1 MQIVARVKINNM
13 PSDPARYVVARLV
26 EGVFWYYS
34 TWKTKEQ
41 ADKNASEFENAFVFE
56 IVVFEIDA
64 ER

>member
-1 MQIVARVKINNM
+1 MQIIARVKINNM

-26 EGVFWYYS
+26 EGAFWYYS

-41 ADKNASEFENAFVFE
+41 ADKNASEFDNAF
-56 IVVFEIDA
+56 VFEIDA